1 MVEQLEEEDQPGGQ
15 PVGSA
20 VEGGAGEAA
29 EPVVQMERE
38 QGQEHVWEPA
48 SSIPIWEQTELA

>member
-1 MVEQLEEEDQPGGQ
+1 MVEQLEEVDQPGGQ

-20 VEGGAGEAA
+20 VEGEAEEAA
-29 EPVVQMERE
+29 EPVVQMEQE

-48 SSIPIWEQTELA
+48 SSTPIWEQTELA